1 MQTVRSPRMNSVL
14 YLLTALLMGT
24 PLGAQAKAP
33 TAAAAPVE
41 LKFGLYSF
49 KKPTDVYRSFMV
61 AIDDLDASL
70 SKALGRPVS
79 INLKI
84 YKTYDECLDHF
95 VAGDVDFVRF
105 GPASYVLAKSRQ
117 EDIQLLVAEKEDIV
131 DSMSGVIAVR
141 ASSPIHCLADLKGR
155 KFAFGDDS
163 STIGRYL
170 SQAELV
176 AAGIHAA
183 DLSGFKYLD
192 RHDKVFKAV
201 EIGDFDAGALH
212 YATYQ
217 ENNRGGQLRELVRFK
232 NVGKPWIARAGLE
245 PRLVEGL
252 RQSLLGITD
261 EKVLGAL
268 CVSGFVRTQDK
279 DFDVIRDGMRKSGE
293 FLQPKPLAGP
303 KAEPGP
309 TPGKD

>member
-1 MQTVRSPRMNSVL
+1 MTPVRSPRISSTL
-14 YLLTALLMGT
+14 GLLTALLPAA
-24 PLGAQAKAP
+24 PLGAQTAP
-33 TAAAAPVE
+33 PAAATAPVE
-41 LKFGLYSF
+41 LRFGLYSF

-61 AIDDLDASL
+61 AIDDLDASM
-70 SKALGRPVS
+70 SKALGQPVV

-105 GPASYVLAKSRQ
+105 GPASYVLAKQRQ
-117 EDIQLLVAEKEDIV
+117 DKIQLLVAEKEDIA
-131 DSMSGVIAVR
+131 DNMSGIIAVR
-141 ASSPIHCLADLKGR
+141 SGSPIRSLADLKGR
-155 KFAFGDDS
+155 KFAFGDEN

-170 SQAELV
+170 AQAELI

-183 DLSGFKYLD
+183 DLAGFKYLD

-217 ENNRGGQLRELVRFK
+217 ENNRNGQLRELARFR

-252 RQSLLGITD
+252 RQSLLGVSD
-261 EKVLGAL
+261 PKVLDAL
-268 CVSGFVRTQDK
+268 SVSGFVKVVDK
-279 DFDVIRDGMRKSGE
+279 DFEVIRDSMKKSEE
-293 FLQPKPLAGP
+293 FLQTAAAPRPV
-303 KAEPGP
+303 
-309 TPGKD
+309 PGKD